1 MAAAYDILFEV
12 KGGFAVATLNR
23 PEALNALTLDMC
35 QRYDKQL
42 AAWAADSKVRAVA
55 LAGAG
60 ERAFCA
66 GGDVRAVWRAG
77 KAKQPLT
84 ARFFRDEYRM
94 NRRIK
99 TFPKPH
105 IALLDGVTMGGGVG
119 ISVHGGHRIAT
130 ERTLIA
136 MPETGIGLFPDVGA
150 TYFLSRLPG
159 GLGFYL
165 GLTGVRMKAADA
177 LYAGFATDYV
187 PSARLDELMAA
198 LGAAKPTSKE
208 DVSALIRDFAED
220 PGPAPLASKRQAI
233 GRCFMQETLD
243 DVLDALTH
251 EPDDW
256 SDETLK
262 ILKTRCSPTSLK
274 VTFEALQRAAKMDF
288 DAAMVMEYRLSQAFM
303 AGPDFYEGIRALL
316 IDKDN
321 NPAWDPATLAGVTK
335 DLVETYFTPPAAG
348 DLTFD

>member
-1 MAAAYDILFEV
+1 MAEADDILFEV
-12 KGGFAVATLNR
+12 KDGLAVATLNR
-23 PEALNALTLDMC
+23 PATLNALTQDMC
-35 QRYDKQL
+35 VHYDDQL
-42 AAWAADSKVRAVA
+42 AAWAADGKVRAVV

-66 GGDVRAVWRAG
+66 GGDVRAVWQAG
-77 KAKQPLT
+77 KAKQDLT
-84 ARFFRDEYRM
+84 ASFFRIEYRM

-119 ISVHGGHRIAT
+119 ISVHGSHRIAT

-159 GLGFYL
+159 GLGLYL
-165 GLTGVRMKAADA
+165 GLTGARMKAADA

-187 PSARLDELMAA
+187 PSARLDDFMAA
-198 LGAAKPTSKE
+198 LRATKDASKK
-208 DVSALIRDFAED
+208 DVSALIREFADD
-220 PGPAPLASKRQAI
+220 PGPAPLASKRAAI
-233 GRCFMQETLD
+233 DRCFMQETLD

-251 EPDDW
+251 EPDEW
-256 SDETLK
+256 SDETLD
-262 ILKTRCSPTSLK
+262 ILRTRCSPTSLK
-274 VTFEALQRAAKMDF
+274 VTFEALRRARKMDF

-303 AGPDFYEGIRALL
+303 ADSDFYEGIRALL
-316 IDKDN
+316 IAKDN
-321 NPAWDPATLAGVTK
+321 KPAWDPSTLAGVTK
-335 DLVETYFTPPAAG
+335 DMVEGHFAPPAAG
-348 DLTFD
+348 ELTFD

>member
-1 MAAAYDILFEV
+1 V
-12 KGGFAVATLNR
+12 
-23 PEALNALTLDMC
+23 
-35 QRYDKQL
+35 RYDDQL
-42 AAWAADSKVRAVA
+42 AAWAADGKVHAVV
-55 LAGAG
+55 LSGAG

-66 GGDVRAVWRAG
+66 GGDVRAVWQAG
-77 KAKQPLT
+77 KAKQDLT
-84 ARFFRDEYRM
+84 ASFFRLEYRM

-99 TFPKPH
+99 TLPKPH

-119 ISVHGGHRIAT
+119 ISVHGSHRIAT

-159 GLGFYL
+159 GLGLYL

-177 LYAGFATDYV
+177 VYAGFATDYV
-187 PSARLDELMAA
+187 PSARLDKLMSA
-198 LGAAKPTSKE
+198 LGAAKKASNE
-208 DVSALIRDFAED
+208 DLTALIREFAEE
-220 PGPAPLASKRQAI
+220 PGPAPLASKRAAI

-274 VTFEALQRAAKMDF
+274 VTFEALRRASKMDF

-303 AGPDFYEGIRALL
+303 AGHDFYEGIRALL

-321 NPAWDPATLAGVTK
+321 KPAWDPATLGGVTK
-335 DLVETYFTPPAAG
+335 DIVEAHFVSPAAG
-348 DLTFD
+348 ELTFD